1 MLPGPDTR
9 APRCTCLQPSQTTT
23 GSCQGVDNRRRVLIS
38 QSRTEKEEVLPGPGT
53 KGPRCTC
60 LQPSQQQQG
69 PVRESTTEEEEVL
82 PGRGTRA
89 PRCTCPQPSHGRTRH
104 ALPTPQAAQRWS
116 SGFPGTVWTSAAL
129 PMCCTPATQQ
139 RSLYQFII
147 SFICSFNHSSHSLM
161 HSFTCSF
168 ITVSFCTVQHA
179 KSQFG
184 SQHINS
190 SVQCVCNIA

>member
-1 MLPGPDTR
+1 MPAALSNNNRVLSGSRQQKKSSYQPVKDRKRRGVTR
-9 APRCTCLQPSQTTT
+9 ARYQGPTLYTPTALSTTA
-23 GSCQGVDNRRRVLIS
+23 GSCQGVNDRRRVLIS
-38 QSRTEKEEVLPGPGT
+38 QSR
-53 KGPRCTC
+53 
-60 LQPSQQQQG
+60 
-69 PVRESTTEEEEVL
+69 TEEEEVL

-104 ALPTPQAAQRWS
+104 ALPTPQAAQRWN

-139 RSLYQFII
+139 RSLYQYII
-147 SFICSFNHSSHSLM
+147 SFICSFNDSSHSLM